1 MRRWVHG
8 QKPLPYSPCQAV
20 FNMTLK
26 REKRQGSWYDLVRWC
41 KMHGVYSYAKG
52 ALCTHTSFYPIT
64 VPAVNWTGLKPP
76 SLRTSPRNNVVFGL
90 LLDYFGLRLQC
101 IFDTLGSRDL
111 IEENTGLQSV
121 YSDFVIPELSRTVR
135 ISWSALM
142 EWSVAQEACEVQHCD
157 YILQPCAIH
166 WSTLVYCAIK
176 RGGSVQC
183 R

>member
-52 ALCTHTSFYPIT
+52 AHTQVAIQSLYQLWIEQVWSLPAFAPLRGTTLC
-64 VPAVNWTGLKPP
+64 
-76 SLRTSPRNNVVFGL
+76 
-90 LLDYFGLRLQC
+90 LDYFGLLWT
-101 IFDTLGSRDL
+101 TL
-111 IEENTGLQSV
+111 ENTGLQSV

-183 R
+183 K